1 MSNKCKNRRCN
12 RELDEDFIFC
22 PYCGKNQ
29 KEKINRAQKRPNGT
43 GSIYRRKDIKNQ
55 PYAVSSSI
63 TGKRVYLGLFPNRT
77 AAVKAL
83 NDYES
88 NPNSAYNITLE
99 ELHEKWIKSKS
110 YTKLGKS
117 TKSNYKASWDKLE
130 PLYKR
135 KFKDLRKSDYQAII
149 DYYEFNHQKRGVD
162 GKLMFIDDKGRHTY
176 NVTNKPYMID
186 GLKFSAL
193 HKIKCLLTKM
203 YPFAMEDDIVNKN
216 YASFIELPDKNESEK
231 TSFTDIQLEIIRQN
245 LDKVP
250 YADYIYSLCY
260 LNFRVSEFLELT
272 KDNYYISDT
281 KIPVF
286 IGGKKTEAGTDRLV
300 PIHPKIQPIVEKQLK
315 LNGETIFCD
324 ENGKAMN
331 KDKFRERYFYPAL
344 DALGMPRSLTP
355 HSCRRTF
362 STRMS
367 AAGARPE
374 DIIALMGHTSF
385 DTDVKHYINQEAD
398 TLYKAVKLMA

>member
-1 MSNKCKNRRCN
+1 MPKICKNRKCKRN
-12 RELDEDFIFC
+12 LQDDFIFC

-29 KEKINRAQKRPNGT
+29 EKSTRSNKRPNGT
-43 GSIYRRKDIKNQ
+43 GSIYQRKDIKSK
-55 PYAVSSSI
+55 PWAASSTI
-63 TGKRVYLGLFPNRT
+63 TGKRVYLGSFPTRT

-83 NDYES
+83 AEYEA
-88 NPNSAYNITLE
+88 NPTTGYNITLSQ
-99 ELHEKWIKSKS
+99 LHSKWMKSKS

-117 TKSNYKASWDKLE
+117 TKSNYKTSWDKLS
-130 PLYKR
+130 PLYNR
-135 KFKDLRKSDYQAII
+135 KMKDLRKADYQAII
-149 DYYEFNHQKRGVD
+149 DYYEGKHQKRGID
-162 GKLMFIDDKGRHTY
+162 GKLMYVDNKGRHTY
-176 NVTNKPYMID
+176 KVTDKPYIID
-186 GLKFSAL
+186 GLKYSAL

-216 YASFIELPDKNESEK
+216 YASFIELPDPNEVEK

-245 LDKVP
+245 INKVP
-250 YADYIYSLCY
+250 YADYIYCLCY

-272 KDNYYISDT
+272 KENYYISDT

-286 IGGKKTEAGTDRLV
+286 VGGKKTEAGTDRLV
-300 PIHPKIQPIVEKQLK
+300 PIHPKIQPIIKRLLNK
-315 LNGETIFCD
+315 NGETIFCD

-331 KDKFRERYFYPAL
+331 KDRFRERYFYPAL

-374 DIIALMGHTSF
+374 DIIALMGHTSY
-385 DTDVKHYINQEAD
+385 DTDIKHYINQEAA
-398 TLYKAVKLMA
+398 TLYNAIKLMA